1 MKAIRLSTTLLMA
14 VLLLLGALLAPAGVQ
29 GAAAAAKAIT
39 LDLDGTPLSSDVPPY
54 LTPRNVTM
62 VPLAVISRGL
72 GAGVSWDQAAKTAT
86 ITDRGLVLKL
96 TNGRSSAIVGGVS
109 VPLENAVVIRSGR
122 VMVPIRFVSTQ
133 LGLQV
138 NWDQTAKH
146 ISLISRTAETPDAG
160 GPQLPA
166 VPSVPVP
173 GTPSVPQVPAVPGV
187 TAKDMKGVWIST
199 LPSGSGTKMGGLDWP
214 TSAAYAS
221 PEKQRAE
228 FDAMLDKLQAVG
240 FNAVFVQVRSASDAL
255 YPSAYA
261 PWSRVLTGTEGKD
274 PGYDPLAYMI
284 EAAHK
289 RGMAFHAW
297 FNPFRAATSSSAS
310 AVAALAPGHVA
321 KQQPQWIVDAGGK
334 LYLDPGQPAARE
346 HIIASIMEV
355 VSKYN
360 VDGIHLDDY
369 FYPSNT
375 AFADDAA
382 FRLYNPAG
390 LAKADWRRDNINA
403 FVRDLGTSIHAV
415 KPQLSYGISPFGVWR
430 NIKDDPTGSDTRAGV
445 PAYDT
450 MFADTRTWI
459 KQGWI
464 DYIAPQIYWSL
475 SFQAAR
481 YDTLVDWWVNE
492 VKGTGVKLYIGHA
505 AYKVGDSSQSAEW
518 QTAQQIITQLQ
529 YNDQYPQVDGSIMF
543 RAAHIVGNDPF
554 GLGGLLSLY
563 YNP

>member
-1 MKAIRLSTTLLMA
+1 M
-14 VLLLLGALLAPAGVQ
+14 
-29 GAAAAAKAIT
+29 
-39 LDLDGTPLSSDVPPY
+39 DV
-54 LTPRNVTM
+54 
-62 VPLAVISRGL
+62 G
-72 GAGVSWDQAAKTAT
+72 
-86 ITDRGLVLKL
+86 
-96 TNGRSSAIVGGVS
+96 
-109 VPLENAVVIRSGR
+109 
-122 VMVPIRFVSTQ
+122 
-133 LGLQV
+133 
-138 NWDQTAKH
+138 
-146 ISLISRTAETPDAG
+146 
-160 GPQLPA
+160 
-166 VPSVPVP
+166 
-173 GTPSVPQVPAVPGV
+173 
-187 TAKDMKGVWIST
+187 
-199 LPSGSGTKMGGLDWP
+199 
-214 TSAAYAS
+214 
-221 PEKQRAE
+221 
-228 FDAMLDKLQAVG
+228 
-240 FNAVFVQVRSASDAL
+240 
-255 YPSAYA
+255 
-261 PWSRVLTGTEGKD
+261 
-274 PGYDPLAYMI
+274 
-284 EAAHK
+284 
-289 RGMAFHAW
+289 
-297 FNPFRAATSSSAS
+297 
-310 AVAALAPGHVA
+310 
-321 KQQPQWIVDAGGK
+321 
-334 LYLDPGQPAARE
+334 
-346 HIIASIMEV
+346 
-355 VSKYN
+355 SKYKG
-360 VDGIHLDDY
+360 DGIHLDDY

-390 LAKADWRRDNINA
+390 LTKADWRRDNINA

-529 YNDQYPQVDGSIMF
+529 YNDQYPQVEGSIMF